1 MRPCRTLID
10 LVTEI
15 ESGGSRGFSYRSKG
29 AERDTP
35 GASDRETYSLGRLRR
50 SRGVTQTELARR
62 LRRAQSAVSMME
74 GGEDHLMSTIR
85 SVVEGL
91 GGSIE
96 VVAVFGEERMPLTV
110 PGRPSRSRE
119 A

>member
-1 MRPCRTLID
+1 MRACRTLID
-10 LVTEI
+10 LVIEI
-15 ESGGSRGFSYRSKG
+15 ESGASRGFSYGSKG
-29 AERDTP
+29 AERETP
-35 GASDRETYSLGRLRR
+35 GANEGETYSLGRLRR

-74 GGEDHLMSTIR
+74 NGEDHLMSTIR
-85 SVVEGL
+85 SVVESL

-96 VVAVFGEERMPLTV
+96 VVAVFGEERLPLTV
-110 PGRPSRSRE
+110 PGRPSRSRG